1 MAKWPCWKS
10 GRPGPYCWLVN
21 GSGIILMEDERCKK
35 WVLTGLK
42 LVTVVKLSFFFL
54 FIFSRIAPRQLLEST
69 CLHVI
74 LLFPLE
80 SWEDSFFSIKLIFS
94 LISGWTIEVV
104 KCWLSSVSFWRG
116 GRPVFKFLIVWLICK
131 MTLFSS
137 LLSIYIQVAQLFI
150 LHGRFWKY

>member
-94 LISGWTIEVV
+94 WYQVGQL
-104 KCWLSSVSFWRG
+104 KLSSAGFRLSAFEEEVALFLSFNSM
-116 GRPVFKFLIVWLICK
+116 IDMQNDI
-131 MTLFSS
+131 
-137 LLSIYIQVAQLFI
+137 IFI
-150 LHGRFWKY
+150 TS